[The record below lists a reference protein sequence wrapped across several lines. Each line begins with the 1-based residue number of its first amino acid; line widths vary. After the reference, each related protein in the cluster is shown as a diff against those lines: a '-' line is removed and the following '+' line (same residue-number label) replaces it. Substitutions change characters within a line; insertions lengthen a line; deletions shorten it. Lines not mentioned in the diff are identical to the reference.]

1 MNSAEK
7 LQSARLIT
15 LAGLLLILGL
25 VVLIADSISTYWFAD
40 MERELASSLEIVSS
54 SLVGK

>member
-7 LQSARLIT
+7 LQWARLLT
-15 LAGLLLILGL
+15 VAGLLLIAGLLL
-25 VVLIADSISTYWFAD
+25 VVADSISTYWFAD
-40 MERELASSLEIVSS
+40 LERELTSSLEIVSS

>member
-7 LQSARLIT
+7 LQWARLIT
-15 LAGLLLILGL
+15 VAGLLLIVGL
-25 VVLIADSISTYWFAD
+25 LLLVAENISSYWFAD

-54 SLVGK
+54 SLAGK

>member
-7 LQSARLIT
+7 LQWARLLT
-15 LAGLLLILGL
+15 VAGLLLIVGLLL
-25 VVLIADSISTYWFAD
+25 VVADSISTYWFAD

-54 SLVGK
+54 GLVGK